1 MGVAKGHTQ
10 DRMIDVDVLRDP
22 QMFSMKCLKE
32 KMDKNYKEI
41 IF

>member
-10 DRMIDVDVLRDP
+10 DRMIDVLRDP
-22 QMFSMKCLKE
+22 QIFSMKCLKE